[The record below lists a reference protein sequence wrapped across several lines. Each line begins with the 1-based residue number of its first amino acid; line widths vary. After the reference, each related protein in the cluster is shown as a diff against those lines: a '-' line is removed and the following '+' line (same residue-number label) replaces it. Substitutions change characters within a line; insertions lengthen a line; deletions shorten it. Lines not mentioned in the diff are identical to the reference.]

1 MENQAT
7 TEQERNRQW
16 KAESA
21 YLTHDDPLLACLTVL
36 TKLLRKPHSPDSMV
50 AGLPLVDNRLSPELF
65 SRAAERA
72 GLSSKVIKRPLRK
85 ISPLVLPAV
94 LLLNDG
100 NACILLKLNGKEATV
115 IYPENGDAETVVELN
130 ELQQYYTGYAIF
142 IRAVQHFDNRRGNS
156 AIPLQRSIRGFNSG
170 QLICHSFTVVCDEC
184 L

>member
-7 TEQERNRQW
+7 TEQEQNRQW
-16 KAESA
+16 KADSA

-94 LLLNDG
+94 LLLN
-100 NACILLKLNGKEATV
+100 L
-115 IYPENGDAETVVELN
+115 
-130 ELQQYYTGYAIF
+130 
-142 IRAVQHFDNRRGNS
+142 S
-156 AIPLQRSIRGFNSG
+156 
-170 QLICHSFTVVCDEC
+170 LIHI
-184 L
+184 